1 MSAARAGRQRMEDRK
16 REALTAAQACAELLR
31 TRFGARRVILF
42 GSLVGDGTWH
52 EHSDIDLA
60 VEGLADEDFFAAYS
74 ACCDLV
80 PPGLDLDLVPLE
92 DTYPEMRARI
102 LGEVE
107 VPKDPI
113 LALKGLIE
121 DELTALQRIVGWT
134 EEALTKLP
142 EEPSQLE
149 MHGLA
154 AYIHQ
159 FYTGIER
166 IFERIAVWLG
176 EERPKGSYWHVE
188 LLSRMAEEQKGT
200 RPAVISGTLRDRLEE
215 YLKFRHFFR
224 HAYGYTLQWTK
235 IRPLAEG
242 MKKTLEVLKAQL
254 MAFLESLESSA

>member
-1 MSAARAGRQRMEDRK
+1 MSAAGAGRQKMEDRK
-16 REALTAAQACAELLR
+16 REALIAAQACAELLR
-31 TRFGARRVILF
+31 TRFGARRVIL
-42 GSLVGDGTWH
+42 
-52 EHSDIDLA
+52 SDIDLA

-80 PPGLDLDLVPLE
+80 PPGLDLGLVPLE

-107 VPKDPI
+107 MPKDPV

-121 DELTALQRIVGWT
+121 DELTTLQRIAEWT

-159 FYTGIER
+159 FYGIES
-166 IFERIAVWLG
+166 IFERITVWLG
-176 EERPKGSYWHVE
+176 EERPKGIYWHAE
-188 LLSRMAEEQKGT
+188 LLNRMAAEQKGI
-200 RPAVISGTLRDRLEE
+200 RPAVISEALRDRLEE

-242 MKKTLEVLKAQL
+242 MTKTLEILRAQL
-254 MAFLESLESSA
+254 MAFLESLESFTAQSGKP